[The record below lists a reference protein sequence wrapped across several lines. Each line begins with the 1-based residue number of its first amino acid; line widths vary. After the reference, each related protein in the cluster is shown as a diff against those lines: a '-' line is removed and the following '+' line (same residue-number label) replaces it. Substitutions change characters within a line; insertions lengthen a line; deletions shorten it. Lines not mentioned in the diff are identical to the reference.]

1 MTKSELLVKQICLP
15 NIISN
20 VTSNKNELGKT
31 VRLTSFQKAQ
41 LQSVLI
47 LLQVCL
53 SAPPFV
59 FAVIYSFFQCFY
71 WLFLCFT
78 QFGDSFHCLNF
89 DKFRDTAALK
99 NSKLSAH

>member
-53 SAPPFV
+53 SAPPSV
-59 FAVIYSFFQCFY
+59 FAVIIPSFNVFIGYFY
-71 WLFLCFT
+71 V
-78 QFGDSFHCLNF
+78 SLNLV
-89 DKFRDTAALK
+89 TV
-99 NSKLSAH
+99 STV